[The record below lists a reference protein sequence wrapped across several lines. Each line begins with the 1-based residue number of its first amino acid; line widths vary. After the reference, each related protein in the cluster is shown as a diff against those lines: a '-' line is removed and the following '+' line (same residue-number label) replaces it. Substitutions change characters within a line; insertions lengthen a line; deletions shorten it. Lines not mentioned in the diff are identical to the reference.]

1 MKEAKIKIYS
11 YDEWKAIV
19 QEHFQEMITQWLPRH
34 LEKGEFSQIIP
45 KAIMER
51 GVNGL
56 SDKEL
61 IDVMDGYIGEVLMSE
76 VGEDRDLVGIYFLG
90 MDGELRKVL
99 TLDEIDRGELVSWVE
114 KEVEVVA

>member
-1 MKEAKIKIYS
+1 MKISKIKIYS
-11 YDEWKAIV
+11 YDEWKTIV

-51 GVNGL
+51 GINGL

-61 IDVMDGYIGEVLMSE
+61 LDVMADYIGEVLMSE
-76 VGEDRDLVGIYFLG
+76 VGDKQDLVGVYFLG
-90 MDGELRKVL
+90 MDGELIPVL
-99 TLDEIDRGELVSWVE
+99 TLDEIDRGELVALVE
-114 KEVEVVA
+114 RGYCENV